1 MLTQTYDLSITPNH
15 SIVKVHASQW
25 DEGERQFVFN
35 LYNDSGLY
43 EIPTGATVEIR
54 GTKADG
60 HGIAISTS
68 TNPNDVSYSGSTVT
82 VKTTK
87 QMCACAGEQD
97 FKINIQSGNKL
108 LASARYT
115 LVVDEDT
122 LTPDTDISDS
132 DIPTIIELAEEQLR
146 QATMQAQLSKSYAQG
161 NSESGRQDEDTD
173 NAKYYKEQAA
183 QIAED
188 TESFTKEAEA
198 WARGTKDGSAVPS
211 TDPTYNNNAKWYSE
225 KSSEYADDSA
235 DSADDAEAWAKGTK
249 GGSAVPSTD
258 PTYNN
263 NSKYYAEQSE
273 SFVDDAEAWARGSR
287 NGTDVGSSDATYH
300 NNSKYYSELA
310 KSSADDSEDSAE
322 LAKSWAVGNSN
333 SGRTGE
339 NTNNSKYWCTE
350 AEDAASEAANY
361 AAQAATYSSVV
372 LPNFYINFT
381 TMELMQDDAVQ
392 AQDIVFSLDENKH
405 LLYEITV

>member
-1 MLTQTYDLSITPNH
+1 MQTQTYDLSITPNH

-43 EIPTGATVEIR
+43 EIPTGATIEIR

-97 FKINIQSGNKL
+97 FKINIHSGNKL

-122 LTPDTDISDS
+122 LTPDTDVSDS
-132 DIPTIIELAEEQLR
+132 DIPAIIELAEEQLR

-161 NSESGRQDEDTD
+161 NSESGRQDENTD

-183 QIAED
+183 QIAEN
-188 TESFTKEAEA
+188 TETFTKEAEA
-198 WARGTKDGSAVPS
+198 WARGTKDGEAVPG
-211 TDPTYNNNAKWYSE
+211 TDETYHNNAKWYSE

-235 DSADDAEAWAKGTK
+235 DSADDAEAWA
-249 GGSAVPSTD
+249 
-258 PTYNN
+258 
-263 NSKYYAEQSE
+263 
-273 SFVDDAEAWARGSR
+273 RGSR
-287 NGTDVGSSDATYH
+287 NGTDVESSDLTYH

-322 LAKSWAVGNSN
+322 LSKSWAVGNSN

-372 LPNFYINFT
+372 LPNFYIDFT

-392 AQDIVFSLDENKH
+392 AQDIVFTLDANKH
-405 LLYEITV
+405 LLYEITA